1 MIIDY
6 FFLLDHKETFKSKK
20 YVVYVSR
27 EQQSR
32 SLGDETNILLQDFKS
47 NLY

>member
-6 FFLLDHKETFKSKK
+6 FFLLDHKERFKSKK

-27 EQQSR
+27 EQQSKN
-32 SLGDETNILLQDFKS
+32 LNDETNILLQDFKS

>member
-6 FFLLDHKETFKSKK
+6 FFLLDHKKQFESKK

-27 EQQSR
+27 EQQSKN
-32 SLGDETNILLQDFKS
+32 LNDETNILLQDFKS